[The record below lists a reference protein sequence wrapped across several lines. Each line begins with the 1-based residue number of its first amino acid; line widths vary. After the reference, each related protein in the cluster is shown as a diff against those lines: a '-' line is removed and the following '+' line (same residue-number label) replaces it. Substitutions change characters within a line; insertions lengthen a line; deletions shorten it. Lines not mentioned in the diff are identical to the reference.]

1 VTAETTRTHRPLMEI
16 VVKSRIPVY
25 VCSLILCETFANG
38 ALAEQFIYPNKDQTP
53 EQQKK
58 DEFDCHTWAVQQ
70 AGYDPIAASQTPA
83 AQAPTEKAKAE
94 TGSGAKGAVK
104 GAAAGAAVGAI
115 AGDAG
120 KGAAVGAAAGGAGGR
135 VRSKNQ
141 AEAKQQE
148 QVAAA
153 NTANANQ
160 AASAENYNKAR
171 AACLEGK
178 GYTVK

>member
-1 VTAETTRTHRPLMEI
+1 M
-16 VVKSRIPVY
+16 KSRMFVC
-25 VCSLILCETFANG
+25 VCSLIVGGAFATG
-38 ALAEQFIYPNKDQTP
+38 ALAQQFIYPKNNQTP

-70 AGYDPIAASQTPA
+70 AGYDPIAASQTPP
-83 AQAPTEKAKAE
+83 AQAPTGKAE
-94 TGSGAKGAVK
+94 AERGSAVKGAAK

-120 KGAAVGAAAGGAGGR
+120 KGAAIGAAAGGVGGR
-135 VRSKNQ
+135 ARSKNK
-141 AEAKQQE
+141 AEEKQEQ

-153 NTANANQ
+153 NAANANT
-160 AASAENYNKAR
+160 AALADKYNKAR

>member
-1 VTAETTRTHRPLMEI
+1 MEE
-16 VVKSRIPVY
+16 VVKSKIFVY
-25 VCSLILCETFANG
+25 VCSLIVCGVFANG
-38 ALAEQFIYPNKDQTP
+38 ALAQQFVYPNKNQTP

-83 AQAPTEKAKAE
+83 AQAPTGKATAE
-94 TGSGAKGAVK
+94 TGSGARGAVR

-141 AEAKQQE
+141 AQAKQQ
-148 QVAAA
+148 QGVAAA

-160 AASAENYNKAR
+160 AALAEKYNKAR